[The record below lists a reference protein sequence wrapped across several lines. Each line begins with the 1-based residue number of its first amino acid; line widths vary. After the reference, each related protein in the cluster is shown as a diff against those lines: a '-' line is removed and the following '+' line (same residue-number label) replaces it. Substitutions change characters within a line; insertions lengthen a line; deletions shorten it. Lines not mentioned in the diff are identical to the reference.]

1 MARSLTIQHTETPGT
16 SRLFNGFLLLAL
28 GWLLAG
34 MLFAGLNV
42 SDADAAEASPVF
54 DVE

>member
-1 MARSLTIQHTETPGT
+1 MARSLTIKHTETPGT

-28 GWLLAG
+28 GWLMAG
-34 MLFAGLNV
+34 MLLAGLNV
-42 SDADAAEASPVF
+42 GEADAAETVPVL